1 MIASTYCFRFYSQVE
16 FDMVVLPG
24 GAAASD
30 AYTSSTLVGQVL
42 KAQENGERYIAAIE
56 AAPLALS
63 AHKIYS
69 GKSVTGLPALKD
81 RLSGNFKYV
90 DNKDIFEDGKLIT
103 GKGPGQAI
111 KFGLK
116 CSEALIGFDRTR
128 QISYG
133 MLLDW

>member
-1 MIASTYCFRFYSQVE
+1 MSQE
-16 FDMVVLPG
+16 TFDMVVLPG
-24 GAAASD
+24 GMAGAD
-30 AYTSSTLVGQVL
+30 AFTSSTLVGQVL
-42 KAQENGERYIAAIE
+42 KAQENGDRYIAACS

-69 GKSVTGLPALKD
+69 GKSITGYPSVKD

-90 DNKDIFEDGKLIT
+90 DNKDLYEDGKLIT
-103 GKGPGQAI
+103 SRGPGQSL

-116 CSEALIGFDRTR
+116 CAEALIGFDKTR
-128 QISYG
+128 QIAYG

>member
-1 MIASTYCFRFYSQVE
+1 
-16 FDMVVLPG
+16 MVVLPG
-24 GAAASD
+24 GSDASD
-30 AYTSSTLVGQVL
+30 AFTASTLVGQVL
-42 KAQENGERYIAAIE
+42 KAQENGNRYIAAIC

-69 GKSVTGLPALKD
+69 GKSVTAYPCLKD
-81 RLSGNFKYV
+81 RLSGNFKYM
-90 DNKDIFEDGKLIT
+90 DNKDVYADGKLIT

-116 CSEALIGFDRTR
+116 CAEALIGFDKTR